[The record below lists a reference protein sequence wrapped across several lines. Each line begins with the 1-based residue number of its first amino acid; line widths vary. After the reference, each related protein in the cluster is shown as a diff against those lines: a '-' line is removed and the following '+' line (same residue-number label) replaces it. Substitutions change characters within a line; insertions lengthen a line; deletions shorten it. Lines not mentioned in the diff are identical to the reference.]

1 MATGRVPTTAN
12 SPLTAKGDLFG
23 YSTTQARVAVGN
35 DGETLVADSSTS
47 TGLRWQANFS
57 AGKNKI
63 INGDMGV
70 WQRGT
75 SINVVSGND
84 IHTADR
90 FVQAWTG
97 TGTTTVTR
105 ETFTPGTAP
114 VAGYE
119 GSYFLRTTM
128 GSGATYVYVAQKIED
143 VRTFA
148 GQTITISYW
157 AKASSSFTTRG
168 VYRQNFG
175 TGGSGNVDASGPVDK
190 TFTTS
195 WVRYTDTVTMPS
207 IAGKTIGTNSFVGIY
222 FANYQS
228 GTVASNVIDVWG
240 LQVEA
245 GNTATAF
252 QTATGTIQGELSACQ
267 RYYTRLG
274 NSSGNANQRFGVG
287 PATSSTGVSG
297 TFYLPVKLRVPVSSI
312 DFSTLQTWDGSV
324 TQAVTAA
331 AINASSD
338 LNPNINFTVASG
350 LTTKQFYEIIAN
362 SSANAYIGFSAEL

>member
-1 MATGRVPTTAN
+1 
-12 SPLTAKGDLFG
+12 
-23 YSTTQARVAVGN
+23 VGN
-35 DGETLVADSSTS
+35 DGEQIVADSSTS
-47 TGLRWQANFS
+47 TGLRYQANFS
-57 AGKNKI
+57 AGKNKA

-84 IHTADR
+84 IYTADR

-119 GSYFLRTTM
+119 GSYYLRTTM
-128 GSGATYVYVAQKIED
+128 GSGATYIYVAQKIED

-148 GQTITISYW
+148 GQTITVSYW
-157 AKASSSFTTRG
+157 AKSSATFTSRA

-175 TGGSGNVDASGPVDK
+175 TGGSGNVDAAGPTDK
-190 TFTTS
+190 TYTTS

-207 IAGKTIGTNSFVGIY
+207 IAGKTIGTNSFLGIY
-222 FANYQS
+222 FTNHQS

-245 GNTATAF
+245 SNTATAF
-252 QTATGTIQGELSACQ
+252 QTATGTIQGELAACQ
-267 RYYTRLG
+267 RYYYRATPGGSYAKFGDGKGYSTGYVQIAVPLPVTMRTTP
-274 NSSGNANQRFGVG
+274 SSIETSAMNTFQWETGATAGQTPTSITIETNCITPNAGVVNVNKTG
-287 PATSSTGVSG
+287 TFTVGAYYWLTSFSTTSSYV
-297 TFYLPVKLRVPVSSI
+297 
-312 DFSTLQTWDGSV
+312 
-324 TQAVTAA
+324 
-331 AINASSD
+331 
-338 LNPNINFTVASG
+338 
-350 LTTKQFYEIIAN
+350 
-362 SSANAYIGFSAEL
+362 GFSAEL